1 MSAKHNIAL
10 ATRRWAPALVLSALF
25 AGAIPGQA
33 GGETVSYVI
42 EISVDGLGSQYL
54 SGLVCGSQLPNF
66 RRLQTE
72 GAWTLNARDDFDD
85 TTTLANHT
93 TILTGLGLAGT
104 AGHNWSSDV
113 TPPSDVNLHTNKGSY
128 VPGVFDVAH
137 DNGLQT
143 ALFANKSKFIL
154 FRQSYDANNGAPN
167 LSYGTNKIDTYV
179 YDHYSAPLVDT
190 FLGTMGST
198 PPNYS
203 LLHLRGPDDA
213 GHSYG
218 WGSAAYNDS
227 VKVVDAY
234 LGSILNLVEAN
245 DTLRGKTAIILT
257 ADHGGDGTGHST
269 ASERVN
275 YTVPFFVWGPGVSP
289 NADLYG
295 LNPAARL
302 DPGTAQTTY
311 SDPVQPIRNGDG
323 VNLAL
328 KLLGLGAIPG
338 STINPGQELVLEG
351 NAPARVVIAYTAFNE
366 PPAGAQDWTPGA
378 GDTELGFSTTS
389 SPQGE
394 GSPLAAT
401 YDSTTS
407 ALRFRMRNCEGQ
419 TTFDPVD
426 LRGFEHVAVGID
438 ILIKDT
444 SYEPN
449 DYYRA
454 ILTNGVET
462 VTLADVQGEALNL
475 LDKGTFLRYSADI
488 PAGWTTATLVLTSHT
503 DSSSGAEAVD
513 VDNVFFTG
521 SAVPEPATLALVAIG
536 SVLLAR
542 RRRRSPS
549 SP

>member
-1 MSAKHNIAL
+1 MSAKRNL
-10 ATRRWAPALVLSALF
+10 TLSTGRWALALVLLALF
-25 AGAIPGQA
+25 AGVIPGQA

-54 SGLVCGSQLPNF
+54 PGLVCGNQLPNF

-72 GAWTLNARDDFDD
+72 GAWTLNARDDCDD
-85 TTTLANHT
+85 TTTMANHT
-93 TILTGLGLAGT
+93 TILTGLGVAGT
-104 AGHNWSSDV
+104 AGHNWTSDLA
-113 TPPSDVNLHTNKGSY
+113 PPSDVTLHTNRGSY
-128 VPGVFDVAH
+128 VPSVFDVVH

-154 FRQSYDANNGAPN
+154 FQQSYDANNGAPN
-167 LSYGTNKIDTYV
+167 LINGRNKIDTYV

-227 VKVVDAY
+227 VKAVDGY
-234 LGSILNLVEAN
+234 LGSVLNLVEAN
-245 DTLRGKTAIILT
+245 DTLRGKTVIILT

-275 YTVPFFVWGPGVSP
+275 YTVPFFVWGLGVSA

-295 LNPAARL
+295 LNPATRL
-302 DPGTAQTTY
+302 DPGTGRPTY

-323 VNLAL
+323 ANLAL
-328 KLLGLGAIPG
+328 ELLGLGAIPG
-338 STINPGQELVLEG
+338 STINPGQDLVLEG

-366 PPAGAQDWTPGA
+366 PPVGVQSWTPGA
-378 GDTELGFSTTS
+378 GGTELGFSTTS
-389 SPQGE
+389 TPQGG

-401 YDSTTS
+401 YDSTSS
-407 ALRFRMRNCEGQ
+407 ALRFRMRNCEAQ

-426 LRGFEHVAVGID
+426 LQGYRHVTAAID
-438 ILIKDT
+438 ILVKDT
-444 SYEPN
+444 SYDPN
-449 DYYRA
+449 NYYRA

-462 VTLADVQGEALNL
+462 ITLADVQGDALDL
-475 LDKGTFLRYSADI
+475 LEKGTFLRYSVDI
-488 PAGWTTATLVLTSHT
+488 PAGWTTATLVVSCYT

-513 VDNVFFTG
+513 FDNIFFTG
-521 SAVPEPATLALVAIG
+521 SVPEPATLALVAIG
-536 SVLLAR
+536 AVFLAGR
-542 RRRRSPS
+542 RRRFAS
-549 SP
+549 SS